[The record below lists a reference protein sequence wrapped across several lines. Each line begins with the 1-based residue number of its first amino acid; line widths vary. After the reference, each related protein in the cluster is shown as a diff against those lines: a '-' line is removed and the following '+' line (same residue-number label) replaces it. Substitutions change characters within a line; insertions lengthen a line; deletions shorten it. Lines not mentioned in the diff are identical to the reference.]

1 MIAQDARWVADA
13 LLSTQS
19 AGKAS
24 GVLPFAL
31 MGHSARIVYEG
42 SVAIR
47 SSNIDMGLPELA
59 GLLEDRYA
67 GVVARAR
74 HAGKFL
80 DDSKK
85 AFEDLLG
92 EMVEFLDLHHAE
104 FSGNA
109 VWFARRFESDLG
121 LFSVPSGRIVAS
133 TIPVQFRAGVQSMVK
148 LSDLGQLLF
157 EIAEEQGRVLLVLAS
172 ADGDSTPPGP
182 TVGYAPLGRVAAKD
196 RKAVKY
202 LADRYDPAFPTE
214 TKLLLLMVEGEVN
227 TTDLVLPLTEP
238 GHEEAVF
245 RGRTV
250 SLFHSLRA
258 VKEILSAYPSA
269 EAVATN
275 TMRSLIDEQPTRR
288 LLEDDGIRKVRNR
301 CMHYEI
307 RDSMLSLV
315 PELPM
320 FGIVE
325 SLYPGRTFDDLNEEV
340 RAMASRLGE
349 TMNNWRT

>member
-1 MIAQDARWVADA
+1 MV
-13 LLSTQS
+13 
-19 AGKAS
+19 
-24 GVLPFAL
+24 
-31 MGHSARIVYEG
+31 
-42 SVAIR
+42 
-47 SSNIDMGLPELA
+47 
-59 GLLEDRYA
+59 
-67 GVVARAR
+67 
-74 HAGKFL
+74 
-80 DDSKK
+80 
-85 AFEDLLG
+85 DL
-92 EMVEFLDLHHAE
+92 LDLHHAE

-109 VWFARRFESDLG
+109 VWFARRFEPDLS
-121 LFSVPSGRIVAS
+121 LFSAPSGRIVAS

-157 EIAEEQGRVLLVLAS
+157 EITKEQGQVLRVLAS
-172 ADGDSTPPGP
+172 AAGDSTPPSA
-182 TVGYAPLGRVAAKD
+182 TVGYAPLGRVAAKN

-202 LADRYDPAFPTE
+202 LADRYDPVFPTE

-269 EAVATN
+269 EAAATN

-288 LLEDDGIRKVRNR
+288 LLEDKGIREVRNQ
-301 CMHYEI
+301 CMHYKI